1 MQPIITLNDNDVFPH
16 KQTAAVEA
24 WSDRRTVKI
33 VLQNER
39 GEIAL
44 ITNPIH
50 NCHLLPGGGIEDGE
64 SVHQAADRECREEA
78 NRAIKQPVD
87 IGIVEEFRARDGKH
101 YITYGVAALADASTN
116 EDARTGNEKDLGL
129 KVNWYPLDDVLK
141 IFADQN
147 RRLSAGKIEFYNT
160 GFNIVRDETIVAE
173 AMKRGL
179 IK

>member
-1 MQPIITLNDNDVFPH
+1 MQPIITLNDSDVFPH
-16 KQTAAVEA
+16 KQAAAVET
-24 WSDRRTVKI
+24 WSERRTVKI

-44 ITNPIH
+44 VTNPVH

-78 NRAIKQPVD
+78 KRSIREPVD
-87 IGIVEEFRARDGKH
+87 IGLIEEFRARDGKH
-101 YITYGVAALADASTN
+101 YVTIGVAALADAPTI

-147 RRLSAGKIEFYNT
+147 RRLAEGKIEFYNT
-160 GFNIVRDETIVAE
+160 AFNILRDKILVDE
-173 AMKRGL
+173 AIKRGV

>member
-1 MQPIITLNDNDVFPH
+1 MKPITTLNDSDVFPH
-16 KQTAAVEA
+16 KQAAAVET
-24 WSDRRTVKI
+24 WSERRTVKI

-44 ITNPIH
+44 VTNPVH
-50 NCHLLPGGGIEDGE
+50 NCHLLPGGEIEDGE

-78 NRAIKQPVD
+78 NRSIKQPVD

-101 YITYGVAALADASTN
+101 YITSGVAALADTPTE
-116 EDARTGNEKDLGL
+116 EDTRTGNEKDLGL

-147 RRLSAGKIEFYNT
+147 RRLAEGKIEFYNT
-160 GFNIVRDETIVAE
+160 GFNIVRDKAIVDE
-173 AMKRGL
+173 AVKRGL